1 MTLKSG
7 IFSLLANCV
16 LLGISGGHVQ
26 VHHIYLKKYFSSS
39 GQFLDKIFVKNN
51 HHLDFMQ
58 GFISTSGGK
67 YSLFSSQKVAKYA
80 KNRFSWLPW
89 KRTGRKKKGV
99 HFSSSFD
106 IRKKYT
112 KFQTILRHVISSLYW
127 KILVLI
133 NNYS

>member
-1 MTLKSG
+1 MTLKSR

-26 VHHIYLKKYFSSS
+26 VHHICLKKYFSSS
-39 GQFLDKIFVKNN
+39 RQFLDKIFVKNN

-89 KRTGRKKKGV
+89 KRTG
-99 HFSSSFD
+99 
-106 IRKKYT
+106 
-112 KFQTILRHVISSLYW
+112 
-127 KILVLI
+127 
-133 NNYS
+133 

>member
-16 LLGISGGHVQ
+16 LLGISGGRVQ
-26 VHHIYLKKYFSSS
+26 VHHICLKKYFSSS
-39 GQFLDKIFVKNN
+39 RQFLDKIFVKNN

-58 GFISTSGGK
+58 GFNQHIGGK

-89 KRTGRKKKGV
+89 KRIG
-99 HFSSSFD
+99 
-106 IRKKYT
+106 
-112 KFQTILRHVISSLYW
+112 
-127 KILVLI
+127 
-133 NNYS
+133 